1 MYTYLHH
8 LSIDLETYSSI
19 NIKKAGAQAYIR
31 SPDFEI
37 LLLSYS
43 VDGGPVKT
51 IDLTETREIPQNITD
66 MIFNPAYVKHAF
78 NAAFEWGCLSRYYNT
93 ELEPRQW
100 HDTMLHGLYCG
111 YTAGLFSTFAFLASQ
126 QRLTVREHEIFR
138 VMIPISGSSLKSITR
153 RTL

>member
-66 MIFNPAYVKHAF
+66 MILIRH
-78 NAAFEWGCLSRYYNT
+78 T
-93 ELEPRQW
+93 
-100 HDTMLHGLYCG
+100 
-111 YTAGLFSTFAFLASQ
+111 
-126 QRLTVREHEIFR
+126 
-138 VMIPISGSSLKSITR
+138 
-153 RTL
+153 